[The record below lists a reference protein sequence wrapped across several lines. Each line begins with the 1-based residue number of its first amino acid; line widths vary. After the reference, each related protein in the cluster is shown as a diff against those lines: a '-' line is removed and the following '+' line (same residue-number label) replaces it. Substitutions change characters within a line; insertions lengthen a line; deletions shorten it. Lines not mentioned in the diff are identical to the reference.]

1 MSSNFKSHH
10 DHEGAAGNFGS
21 HNGLGGNQPTG
32 ALNTMKRDRFELLSA
47 YLDGEVSP
55 AERRQVESWLATDP
69 VVQKLYDRLLR
80 LRQGMTTLPIPP
92 SPQPVEETVQAV
104 LARVDRRPRNL
115 LFLGGTAIAALFIG
129 AVSSVMPGDGPLLP
143 QLARSNQPAQTAE
156 PLMIALDH
164 PVIEIPK
171 AAVSTP
177 DQQPKT
183 RDSRDWQSPVE

>member
-1 MSSNFKSHH
+1 
-10 DHEGAAGNFGS
+10 
-21 HNGLGGNQPTG
+21 
-32 ALNTMKRDRFELLSA
+32 MKRDRFELLSA

-80 LRQGMTTLPIPP
+80 LRQGLTTLPIPP

-115 LFLGGTAIAALFIG
+115 LFLGGAAIAALFIG
-129 AVSSVMPGDGPLLP
+129 AVSSVVPSDSPLLP
-143 QLARSNQPAQTAE
+143 QFARSNQPTPTAE
-156 PLMIALDH
+156 PLMVALDH

-171 AAVSTP
+171 AAVSATEQRP
-177 DQQPKT
+177 ES